1 MNQIKERKLPIHY
14 GWVVVTTGTMIIMSC
29 LGFGR
34 FALGMLLPAMGE
46 NLGLSYSEMGL
57 ISTGNFCGYVVA
69 VIFSAVLTSRLG
81 ARRLIV
87 TGLALVS
94 GSMLAV
100 SQANGFMPVL
110 LLYVITGF
118 GSGAANVPIMA
129 LVSHWFRPSLRGRA
143 AGFIVGGS
151 GLAIIISGLLIPA
164 VNSTLGE
171 EGWRGSWMILGFASA
186 VIMIAAAL
194 LIRNNP
200 GEIGTEPLGIE
211 YSGSASTEPPVV
223 SPRNIIFH
231 LGSIYLLFGY
241 AYVIYATFIV
251 TTLVQERG
259 FSEATAGQFWMWVG
273 AFSLISGPLFG
284 AFSDHLGRK
293 LALMTVFSLQGV
305 AYLLVALSLP
315 TSFLYLS
322 VFLFGISAW
331 GTPAIMAAAIGDYLG
346 PQKAA
351 AALGSI
357 TLFFGIG
364 QIIGPGIAGIL
375 ADMTGSFAWS
385 YAMGTGMVLLA
396 ILLCL
401 GLRKPG

>member
-1 MNQIKERKLPIHY
+1 MNQIKARKLPFHY
-14 GWVVVTTGTMIIMSC
+14 GWVIVATGALIIAAC

-46 NLGLSYSEMGL
+46 NLHLSYSQMGL
-57 ISTGNFCGYVVA
+57 ISTANFCGYVAA
-69 VIFSAVLTSRLG
+69 VIVSAALTSRLG

-100 SQANGFMPVL
+100 SQANSFLSVL
-110 LLYVITGF
+110 LLYTLTGF

-164 VNSTLGE
+164 VNSALGE
-171 EGWRGSWMILGFASA
+171 EGWRGSWMILGLASTA
-186 VIMIAAAL
+186 IMIAAAL

-200 GEIGTEPLGIE
+200 AEMASQPLGV
-211 YSGSASTEPPVV
+211 EPPITSNTKSTAA
-223 SPRNIIFH
+223 SPRAIITH
-231 LGSIYLLFGY
+231 LGFIYLLFGY

-273 AFSLISGPLFG
+273 AFSLVSGPLFG
-284 AFSDHLGRK
+284 ALSDHLGRK
-293 LALMTVFSLQGV
+293 LALITVLCLQGV

-315 TSFLYLS
+315 TGFLYLS

-357 TLFFGIG
+357 TLFFGVG

-375 ADMTGSFAWS
+375 ADITGSFAWS
-385 YAMGTGMVLLA
+385 YAMGSGMAVFA
-396 ILLCL
+396 VLLCL